1 MIWFNCYITA
11 QTLHLSGRR
20 PLKNKK
26 KGKPMINDLRKIL
39 TDRITVKQEEK
50 IKLVSKCPQVPQT
63 DPQERK
69 T

>member
-1 MIWFNCYITA
+1 
-11 QTLHLSGRR
+11 
-20 PLKNKK
+20 
-26 KGKPMINDLRKIL
+26 MINELRKIL